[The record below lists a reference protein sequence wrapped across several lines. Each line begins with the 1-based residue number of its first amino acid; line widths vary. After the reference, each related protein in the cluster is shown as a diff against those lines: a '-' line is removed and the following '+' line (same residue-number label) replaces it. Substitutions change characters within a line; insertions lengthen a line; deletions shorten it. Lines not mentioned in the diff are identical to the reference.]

1 MIKTEYFALTN
12 EIVESELTSEEISER
27 EAIAAKAK
35 AAKLAE
41 EAESKAKEA
50 AKAALLDRLGI
61 TEEEAKLL
69 LA

>member
-12 EIVESELTSEEISER
+12 EIVESELSAEEITEK

-41 EAESKAKEA
+41 EAESKATA
-50 AKAALLDRLGI
+50 NAKKALLERLGI
-61 TEEEAKLL
+61 TEEEARLL
-69 LA
+69 LS